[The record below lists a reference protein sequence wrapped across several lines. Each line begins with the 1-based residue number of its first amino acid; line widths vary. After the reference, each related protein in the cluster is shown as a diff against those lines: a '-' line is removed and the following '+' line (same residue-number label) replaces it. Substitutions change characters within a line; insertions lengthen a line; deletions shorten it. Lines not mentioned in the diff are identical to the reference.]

1 MSAVARSNRP
11 APKLLPEFVG
21 AFTFVFI
28 DAGAAAVVRDDVG
41 SAGIAALALAHGLV
55 MMAFAVAFR
64 ERAGNFSRGAAIL
77 VPSRKAPPPGPLN
90 RDRPSWGDA

>member
-21 AFTFVFI
+21 TFTFVFI

-55 MMAFAVAFR
+55 TMAFAVAFR
-64 ERAGNFSRGAAIL
+64 ERARNFRAEELFSPRAEK
-77 VPSRKAPPPGPLN
+77 R
-90 RDRPSWGDA
+90 RRPRH